1 MVPDQC
7 IYLGKIMHQR
17 MIPNISKFEYK
28 VFSIFIDLDKIENT
42 INSLRLMSYNKFGLL
57 SFFNKDHGPR
67 DGSKLRN
74 WVDKKLNEKNRPKA
88 QKVFLLC
95 FPRMYGYVFNPIS
108 VYFCYNNEKLSSV
121 ICEVKNTFGDQVIY
135 VLSPEKNNEE
145 TIKAFQ
151 KKEMYVSPFIE
162 MEQIYSFLFLPP
174 CKNLSLLIKQK
185 GSNGVTLIAKHDGEA
200 YPLNDNTLIRCIL
213 SHPLMTLKVILAIHW
228 QALKLFCKG
237 IKYIRYPGKFELKKN
252 DKK

>member
-7 IYLGKIMHQR
+7 VYLGKIMHQR
-17 MIPNISKFEYK
+17 MIPKVSKFEYK
-28 VFSIFIDLDKIENT
+28 VFSVFIDLDKIENT
-42 INSLRLMSYNKFGLL
+42 ISSLNLMSFNKFGLL

-74 WVDKKLNEKNRPKA
+74 WVDRKLYEKNRPEA
-88 QKVFLLC
+88 DQVFLLC

-108 VYFCYNNEKLSSV
+108 VYFCYNSQKLSSV

-135 VLSPEKNNEE
+135 VLSSEKYNEKV
-145 TIKAFQ
+145 IRAFQ

-162 MEQIYSFLFLPP
+162 MEQIYSFLILPP
-174 CKNLSLLIKQK
+174 SKKLSLSIKQK
-185 GSNGVTLIAKHDGEA
+185 GYNGVTLIAKHDGIA
-200 YPLNDNTLIRCIL
+200 YPLNDNTLLRCVL

-228 QALKLFCKG
+228 QALKLFFRG
-237 IKYIRYPGKFELKKN
+237 IKYIRYPGKFELRKNNKK
-252 DKK
+252 